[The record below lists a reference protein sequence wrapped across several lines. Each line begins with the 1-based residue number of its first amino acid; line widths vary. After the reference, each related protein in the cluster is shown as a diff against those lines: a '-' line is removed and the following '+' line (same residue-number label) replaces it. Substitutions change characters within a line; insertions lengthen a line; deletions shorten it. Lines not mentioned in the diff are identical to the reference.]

1 MKKLVLF
8 LVLFLGITAAYAQ
21 TTESL
26 WDKLPKASGYI
37 NDFEHLFTDAQ
48 KEEIN
53 DLLRHFEIETSVEI
67 AVVTISPANTPKERF
82 EELTLHI
89 ANQWGVGKKGKDN
102 GILIGISSG
111 YHRIRIQ
118 NGKGIITVLSD
129 ADTKKIIDDAFIP
142 EFQKNDYFS
151 GTVNGL
157 KEIMNLLKQHMKK

>member
-1 MKKLVLF
+1 MKKF
-8 LVLFLGITAAYAQ
+8 LILLTLIAGLSTACAQ

-26 WDKLPKASGYI
+26 WDKLPKPTGYV
-37 NDFEHLFTDAQ
+37 NDFEHLFTDEQ

-53 DLLRHFEIETSVEI
+53 EILSHFEIETSVEI

-82 EELTLHI
+82 EALTLHI

-118 NGKGIITVLSD
+118 NGKGIITLLSD
-129 ADTKKIIDDAFIP
+129 SETKKIVDDTFIP
-142 EFQKNDYFS
+142 EFQKNDYFA
-151 GTVNGL
+151 GTVNGI
-157 KEIMNLLKQHMKK
+157 KEIMKLLKERLKK

>member
-1 MKKLVLF
+1 MKNLVLLF
-8 LVLFLGITAAYAQ
+8 VLFSGLGTAYAQ
-21 TTESL
+21 NTESL
-26 WDKLPKASGYI
+26 WDNLPKATGYV
-37 NDFEHLFTDAQ
+37 NDFEHLFSNEQ

-67 AVVTISPANTPKERF
+67 AVVTISPANTQKERF

-118 NGKGIITVLSD
+118 NGKGIITLLSD
-129 ADTKKIIDDAFIP
+129 TETKKIVDNTFIP
-142 EFQKNDYFS
+142 EFQKNDYFA
-151 GTVNGL
+151 GTVNGV
-157 KEIMNLLKQHMKK
+157 KEIMKLLKERMKK